1 MHTSPGLAGR
11 LSLTALLLGLWLSE
25 GFASPAQAGA
35 PALRDAQG
43 MLLVDGQPRLIL
55 GMYENPANDADL
67 EDAVR
72 SGFNLF
78 QCPPERA
85 ALDRLH
91 RLGAKAWVNLGGALD
106 LSTDTA
112 QRTAQLSKTI
122 ESVGNHPALLVWEGP
137 DEILWNQWWVPLET
151 VRAELRTMR
160 GLASARADLA
170 ELATRAQGCLERGLY
185 TGFQKAREEFWR
197 KAGQPCP
204 NPDAR
209 VDEAPD
215 RVRTVGNGI
224 TAGLRHVKRLDP
236 NHVVW
241 LNHAPRNSLEN
252 LRLFNQEADMA
263 GCDIYP
269 APANL
274 EVGHSDLTDM
284 SLSSVGAYTR
294 RMREA
299 APGRACAMVL
309 QGFGWRDLRE
319 TVTDHQTA
327 VGIGRR
333 PTFAESRFMA
343 YDAILNGANAV
354 LYWGTAY
361 QKPSEQDGAPG
372 TGRPRLWRDLLKVG
386 RELRALEP
394 ALVAKP
400 SRPPAVRMP
409 ETFGSHD
416 RPAIL
421 ASLRQVGD
429 DFVLLVANESAHGL
443 AFAVE
448 RLPRRL
454 EGRTL
459 HRLHGG
465 EEHRVTD
472 GRLMDGIK
480 GTDVHVYATSRRF
493 EPAGP

>member
-1 MHTSPGLAGR
+1 M
-11 LSLTALLLGLWLSE
+11 
-25 GFASPAQAGA
+25 
-35 PALRDAQG
+35 
-43 MLLVDGQPRLIL
+43 
-55 GMYENPANDADL
+55 
-67 EDAVR
+67 
-72 SGFNLF
+72 
-78 QCPPERA
+78 
-85 ALDRLH
+85 
-91 RLGAKAWVNLGGALD
+91 
-106 LSTDTA
+106 
-112 QRTAQLSKTI
+112 
-122 ESVGNHPALLVWEGP
+122 
-137 DEILWNQWWVPLET
+137 
-151 VRAELRTMR
+151 
-160 GLASARADLA
+160 
-170 ELATRAQGCLERGLY
+170 
-185 TGFQKAREEFWR
+185 
-197 KAGQPCP
+197 
-204 NPDAR
+204 
-209 VDEAPD
+209 PD
-215 RVRTVGNGI
+215 RIRAVGDGV

-241 LNHAPRNSLEN
+241 LNHAPRNSLED
-252 LRLFNQEADMA
+252 LRLFNRAADMA

-333 PTFAESRFMA
+333 PSLAESRFMA
-343 YDAILNGANAV
+343 YDAILNGANAL

-361 QKPSEQDGAPG
+361 MKPSELDGAPG

-394 ALVAKP
+394 ALVATP
-400 SRPPAVRMP
+400 SRPPTIRMP

-416 RPAIL
+416 RPGII
-421 ASLRQVGD
+421 ASLREVGD

-448 RLPRRL
+448 RLPNRL

-459 HRLHGG
+459 HRLQSD
-465 EEHRVTD
+465 EEHRVTE

-480 GTDVHVYATSRRF
+480 ATEVHVYATSRRF
-493 EPAGP
+493 EPVAP